1 METITRALEG
11 RVVII
16 TGASSGIGAATARAM
31 APLGCRLVLAA
42 RAPERLEALAA
53 KLDTESLVVPTDVA
67 DAAMVQA
74 MVDRTVARFGR
85 VDVMF
90 ANAGIYFPGQFHESD
105 PAAYSRLLAVNVDG
119 VLNCTRAVLPQ
130 MKAQGSGDI
139 LVTSSIAG
147 HSELRD
153 EPIYSPSK
161 HAVQTFVHTV
171 RRQVAAM
178 GIRVGSIAPGSVAT
192 ELWGITDPDEI
203 DRLTTQERQ
212 YVRAE
217 DVARAV
223 IFMLSQPPHVTI
235 RDLVILPQG
244 QDI

>member
-31 APLGCRLVLAA
+31 APLGCRLVLVA
-42 RAPERLEALAA
+42 RSPERLEALAA
-53 KLDTESLVVPTDVA
+53 ELDTESLVVPTDVA

-74 MVDRTVARFGR
+74 MVDRTIDRFDR

-105 PAAYSRLLAVNVDG
+105 PAAYSKLLDVNVDG
-119 VLNCTRAVLPQ
+119 VLNCTHAVLPQ

-161 HAVQTFVHTV
+161 HAVQAFVHTV
-171 RRQVAAM
+171 RRQVSAM

-203 DRLTTQERQ
+203 DRLTAQERQ

-235 RDLVILPQG
+235 RDLVILPQS

>member
-1 METITRALEG
+1 MEPETEPLEG
-11 RVVII
+11 KVAII
-16 TGASSGIGAATARAM
+16 TGASSGIGRAM
-31 APLGCRLVLAA
+31 ARALAARGSRLVLVA
-42 RAPERLEALAA
+42 RSREDLEAVAA
-53 KLDTESLVVPTDVA
+53 DLDAEALVAPADVA
-67 DAAMVQA
+67 DYAAVRA
-74 MVDRTVARFGR
+74 VVDRTVERFGR

-90 ANAGIYFPGQFHESD
+90 ANAGMYFPGQFVDSD
-105 PAAYSRLLAVNVDG
+105 PAAWSKLLDVNIDG
-119 VLNCTRAVLPQ
+119 VLNCAYAVLDQ
-130 MKAQGSGDI
+130 MRAQATGDI

-192 ELWGITDPDEI
+192 ELWGITDAEEI
-203 DRLTTQERQ
+203 DRLTDVERT

-217 DVARAV
+217 DVAEAAV
-223 IFMLSQPPHVTI
+223 FMLSQPPHVTI
-235 RDLVILPQG
+235 RDLVMLPQA